1 MRVVEYN
8 HTVWMVIVIT
18 ILLVATFPAFGQSS
32 AMDEGW
38 PKVHE
43 VEGGKIVVYQPQVD
57 SWQDYAHLQA

>member
-1 MRVVEYN
+1 
-8 HTVWMVIVIT
+8 MVIVIT